1 LEKAMADSD
10 YLHLNWFPQSSVNRV
25 TEWVGKRTYKFGKVK
40 PYRNQ
45 LRGKRKNIA
54 AAIALE
60 IMDQATNIDPEHAE
74 SIISAILNKF
84 VPVSG
89 PGSKSTFSDVWYDAL
104 PSDDQYETDTL
115 LKVILMEVWIPMDK
129 LEEALSRLKEL
140 FEHEPGAAGY
150 FITELYG
157 AKRSPFWLS
166 PAYDRN
172 VFRVDVFSWAH
183 ALHAQKAARKHFK
196 FYWDALLDLD
206 ARLHWGKVL
215 PKVNQQCG
223 KVKFNPAFLRNAYP
237 KLPKW
242 LEFRRGMDPNGIFLS
257 DYWKD
262 ILGIP

>member
-1 LEKAMADSD
+1 
-10 YLHLNWFPQSSVNRV
+10 
-25 TEWVGKRTYKFGKVK
+25 
-40 PYRNQ
+40 
-45 LRGKRKNIA
+45 
-54 AAIALE
+54 
-60 IMDQATNIDPEHAE
+60 
-74 SIISAILNKF
+74 
-84 VPVSG
+84 
-89 PGSKSTFSDVWYDAL
+89 
-104 PSDDQYETDTL
+104 
-115 LKVILMEVWIPMDK
+115 
-129 LEEALSRLKEL
+129 
-140 FEHEPGAAGY
+140 
-150 FITELYG
+150 
-157 AKRSPFWLS
+157 
-166 PAYDRN
+166 
-172 VFRVDVFSWAH
+172 VDVFSWAH